1 MVLQMIKRADAAKCF
16 ISGLKDFRNQQTGV
30 TLAHCLATY
39 GLQLALE
46 TVIENDKEIVHL
58 VDNSG
63 FTLLHCA
70 AKFGQFECIKVLIR
84 HGASIKARDILDADF
99 LASILTSFSRY
110 KFLKRIE

>member
-46 TVIENDKEIVHL
+46 TVIENDKEVVHL

-84 HGASIKARDILDADF
+84 HGASIKARDNLMQ
-99 LASILTSFSRY
+99 TS
-110 KFLKRIE
+110 